1 MYSSYY
7 TLYCKSKVRKSQK
20 VPPVSCAKFAPTA
33 CALGVNVWELRN
45 ALSWAE
51 LPSAK
56 AKILRLA
63 LSGSENKLINYGGNG
78 DGGGMLLVCSSVWCV
93 GTILTTCCCHRSPLD
108 IFLILFFL
116 PLVVTNNPFKR
127 VVS

>member
-7 TLYCKSKVRKSQK
+7 TLYCNIKVRKSQK
-20 VPPVSCAKFAPTA
+20 VPPVSRAKFTPTA
-33 CALGVNVWELRN
+33 CALGVNVWELPN
-45 ALSWAE
+45 ALSWGE

-78 DGGGMLLVCSSVWCV
+78 DGGGMLLVCGSVWCV

-108 IFLILFFL
+108 IF
-116 PLVVTNNPFKR
+116 
-127 VVS
+127 